1 PAYAQVRQFLGDMS
15 AVRVFFAPFLDAQKP
30 DLAPAY
36 DVEAVF
42 RTARQQEVDAD
53 QIIAWSLGV
62 GNEVVTSRDKKPL
75 LRWSV
80 GKPVRLTLR
89 WASDAPRVP
98 VSSSARGVAVKDRT
112 VVYEYNNQWA
122 LLTALEENAAPAEA
136 LPRYDE
142 EE

>member
-1 PAYAQVRQFLGDMS
+1 M
-15 AVRVFFAPFLDAQKP
+15 
-30 DLAPAY
+30 
-36 DVEAVF
+36 
-42 RTARQQEVDAD
+42 
-53 QIIAWSLGV
+53 
-62 GNEVVTSRDKKPL
+62 VTSRDKKPL

-89 WASDAPRVP
+89 WANDAPRVP

-142 EE
+142 EEPVTLGFRIFTKPFTGGEPGNVPTQVFMRLSLLAPGTANPVNLPRFPRTAPKVEKSLAEGPQ